1 MWTMKNTSSYVNDI
15 YKELASRIF
24 GVPVNEVTPEQQAQA
39 RCCTFGFRYGHAGPP
54 RKSFGGFNG

>member
-1 MWTMKNTSSYVNDI
+1 MKNTSSYVKDT

-54 RKSFGGFNG
+54 RKSFGGFSE

>member
-1 MWTMKNTSSYVNDI
+1 MKNTSSYVNDI

>member
-1 MWTMKNTSSYVNDI
+1 MKNTSSYVKDI

-39 RCCTFGFRYGHAGPP
+39 RCCTFGYRYGHAGPP
-54 RKSFGGFNG
+54 RKSFGGFSE

>member
-1 MWTMKNTSSYVNDI
+1 MKNTSSYVNDI

-39 RCCTFGFRYGHAGPP
+39 RCCTFVFRYGHAGPP